1 MKSNIAHLVHAL
13 AGAVFVVALFHYY
26 VFDLSFTWLSFV
38 PTLLIVPFLVVY
50 LFGRKNLGTDRK
62 TLSVT
67 ALIAMLFTV
76 AAGLI
81 IKFL

>member
-1 MKSNIAHLVHAL
+1 MPWVGAL
-13 AGAVFVVALFHYY
+13 FVAGLFHYY
-26 VFDLSFTWLSFV
+26 VFDLSIPWSSFV
-38 PTLLIVPFLVVY
+38 PALLVVPFLVVY
-50 LFGRKNLGTDRK
+50 LLGRKNLYTDRK

-67 ALIAMLFTV
+67 ALIAMLLTV